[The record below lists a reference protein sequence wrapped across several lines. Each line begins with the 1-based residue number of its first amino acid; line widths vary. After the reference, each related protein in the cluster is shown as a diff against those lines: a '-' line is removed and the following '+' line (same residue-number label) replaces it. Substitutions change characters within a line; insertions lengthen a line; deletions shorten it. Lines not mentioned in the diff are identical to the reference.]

1 MFFSVAFSPSL
12 NTVSG
17 PFGQMSFSFVVTLL
31 ELSRG
36 FAAARRSVFFSV
48 SVPLVIVRSL
58 CGAGSRFDGWNRVCK
73 TCSCMIC
80 LKLWGGNC
88 DTTVWIKFWCTRC
101 GAVPGLD
108 D

>member
-36 FAAARRSVFFSV
+36 FAAARRSVFFRCLCLLLLFV
-48 SVPLVIVRSL
+48 RFAVLVRGSTVGIACARRVR
-58 CGAGSRFDGWNRVCK
+58 A
-73 TCSCMIC
+73 
-80 LKLWGGNC
+80 
-88 DTTVWIKFWCTRC
+88 
-101 GAVPGLD
+101 
-108 D
+108 

>member
-36 FAAARRSVFFSV
+36 FAAARRSVFFCV
-48 SVPLVIVRSL
+48 CVCLLLLYVRFAVLVRGSTVGIACARRVR
-58 CGAGSRFDGWNRVCK
+58 A
-73 TCSCMIC
+73 
-80 LKLWGGNC
+80 
-88 DTTVWIKFWCTRC
+88 
-101 GAVPGLD
+101 
-108 D
+108 

>member
-36 FAAARRSVFFSV
+36 FAAARRSVFFVSV
-48 SVPLVIVRSL
+48 SASCYCTFALRCWFAVRRL
-58 CGAGSRFDGWNRVCK
+58 ESRVQDVFVHDLFEAEGR
-73 TCSCMIC
+73 
-80 LKLWGGNC
+80 
-88 DTTVWIKFWCTRC
+88 
-101 GAVPGLD
+101 
-108 D
+108 